1 MTPAYVYRICSA
13 CRVSS
18 DCGPGDEA
26 TCGLFWRSRGSAG
39 LVPPRDDPEHR
50 WFRLRAEPCSV
61 SSCHEARQLDG
72 CSSARIAPWRMATS
86 CAIELAEFAGRR
98 EACTASSDRL
108 HTHTHAHYAHMR
120 GQRWEE
126 WRRGAGRSTVRQTWT
141 PRKTMHTQGSL
152 TVLSLA
158 LQQASV
164 LIINAESCHG
174 LLLRGGSG

>member
-1 MTPAYVYRICSA
+1 MTPAYVYLICSA

-108 HTHTHAHYAHMR
+108 HTHARTLCTHAGAALGGVAARCGAQHSAPNMDSTKDNAHTGFAHR
-120 GQRWEE
+120 FEFGSPASICSYHQR
-126 WRRGAGRSTVRQTWT
+126 
-141 PRKTMHTQGSL
+141 
-152 TVLSLA
+152 
-158 LQQASV
+158 
-164 LIINAESCHG
+164 
-174 LLLRGGSG
+174 